1 MRIGIDYTS
10 AVHQGAGIGRYTRQ
24 LVEALLELDAQNEYT
39 LLTAGGLQLSQAQPI
54 RSELVPKSSSPTVW
68 RNSLALANYPRARMV
83 RLPFSERFWT
93 VLWHRL
99 RVPLWVELFS
109 GALDV
114 FHSPDFALPPVRKAH
129 TIVTVHDLS
138 FLRVP
143 QCSHPKLLA
152 YLCQVVPSS
161 VRHADVVLADSQC
174 TKSDVIELLG
184 VKADRVR
191 VIYAGV
197 GQEFQ
202 RVEDEKKLEAVRAR
216 YRLPARFVLSLGTL
230 QPRKNFERLV
240 EAYSQV
246 KRETGDEIQLVIAGA
261 LGWMYDGIFK
271 KVEALGLQ
279 GVVHFPGYVAD
290 DDLPA
295 LYSMADLFVFPSLYE
310 GFGLPPLEAMA
321 CGTPVITSN
330 VSSLPEVVGD
340 AAWMVDPLDVGALAN
355 AMRQMLSEAA
365 LRSQMIAR
373 GLIQARYFTWS
384 RAAEKLLDVYQAV
397 QHGMTLRGSI

>member
-24 LVEALLELDAQNEYT
+24 LIKTLLELDTQNEYT
-39 LLTAGGLQLSQAQPI
+39 LVMAGDVLLSRAQSFSEPVSESSLT
-54 RSELVPKSSSPTVW
+54 TVHSF
-68 RNSLALANYPRARMV
+68 SLASANYPHVRMV
-83 RLPFSERFWT
+83 RLPLSERLLA

-99 RVPLWVELFS
+99 HVPLWIEFFS

-114 FHSPDFALPPVRKAH
+114 FHSPDFALPPVRKAR
-129 TIVTVHDLS
+129 TMVTVHDLS

-143 QCSHPKLLA
+143 QCSHPKLRA

-161 VRHADVVLADSQC
+161 VRRANVVLADSEC
-174 TKSDVIELLG
+174 TKADVIELLG
-184 VKADRVR
+184 VESDRVW

-202 RVEDEKKLEAVRAR
+202 RIEDERKLEAVRVR
-216 YRLPARFVLSLGTL
+216 YRLPARFVLGLGTL
-230 QPRKNFERLV
+230 QPRKNFERLI
-240 EAYSQV
+240 EAYAQV
-246 KRETGDEIQLVIAGA
+246 RRDLDYELQLVIAGA
-261 LGWMYDGIFK
+261 LGWMYEGIFE
-271 KVEALGLQ
+271 KVKALGLQ
-279 GVVHFPGYVAD
+279 DTVCFPGYVAD
-290 DDLPA
+290 GDLPA

-340 AAWMVDPLDVGALAN
+340 AAWMVDPCDSEALAE
-355 AMRQMLSEAA
+355 AMKQVLSDLA
-365 LRSQMIAR
+365 LRNQMVSR
-373 GLIQARYFTWS
+373 GLTQARRFTWS
-384 RAAEKLLDVYQAV
+384 QAAEKLLAVYQHVASV
-397 QHGMTLRGSI
+397 L